1 MEVEISIK
9 VDESKVAAYQ
19 KLAEDLGDEISI
31 TKPIKFEDLGLSPME
46 NGQFQCLAC
55 SKILSRKQTAVHH
68 YKKLHIS
75 STNQVDYKIQCPRCS
90 QEIAKS
96 ALNSH
101 MNQKHGIENF
111 RQFYK
116 RSFLPDASENPA
128 KREKVPKT
136 AFENDMVLVPK
147 LDQNYYNNIKLEQ
160 SDDQEVSEDLNIKQE
175 QQE

>member
-1 MEVEISIK
+1 M
-9 VDESKVAAYQ
+9 
-19 KLAEDLGDEISI
+19 
-31 TKPIKFEDLGLSPME
+31 
-46 NGQFQCLAC
+46 
-55 SKILSRKQTAVHH
+55 HH

-101 MNQKHGIENF
+101 MSQKHGIENF

-116 RSFLPDASENPA
+116 RSFLPVASEDPA

-136 AFENDMVLVPK
+136 PFENDMVLVPM
-147 LDQNYYNNIKLEQ
+147 LDQDYYDNIKLEQ
-160 SDDQEVSEDLNIKQE
+160 SDDQEVSEDLNTKLEQSDDQEVSEDLKIKQE